1 MRCSAGRMQTKP
13 SWSAMHALDRRSTA
27 LLARYQAVR
36 SASLTLLPF
45 LNAEDCCVQATSE
58 ASPLKWHLAHTSWFF
73 ETFILADDAGYPTFN
88 PAFRFLFNS
97 YYNGVGAQH
106 PRLQRGLLT
115 RPTLDE
121 VLAYRAHVDLHM
133 HDRIAQGLAP
143 ADMLDLGLQHEQQHQ
158 ELIHTDIKILLSMN
172 PLQPAVL
179 PLLQTSM
186 PAAEATQWIAC
197 HGGVVVIGNQDEGF
211 SFDNERPPHSVYLAP
226 FSIAS
231 GLVSNEDYLA
241 FIEDDGYDKPSLWLA
256 EGWDWVRREQ
266 VRMPLHWRYEQVGG
280 WQEFTLQGVQPLHKK
295 QPVTHVSFFEAD
307 AFARWSGARLPTE
320 SEWEQAART
329 QSQLLEGLF
338 GQCWQWTASSY
349 APYPGFVEATGAV
362 GEYNGKFMVNQMVL
376 RGSSAATPPD
386 HARVSY
392 RNFFP
397 THARWQ
403 LTGIRLARN

>member
-1 MRCSAGRMQTKP
+1 
-13 SWSAMHALDRRSTA
+13 
-27 LLARYQAVR
+27 
-36 SASLTLLPF
+36 
-45 LNAEDCCVQATSE
+45 
-58 ASPLKWHLAHTSWFF
+58 
-73 ETFILADDAGYPTFN
+73 
-88 PAFRFLFNS
+88 
-97 YYNGVGAQH
+97 
-106 PRLQRGLLT
+106 
-115 RPTLDE
+115 
-121 VLAYRAHVDLHM
+121 
-133 HDRIAQGLAP
+133 
-143 ADMLDLGLQHEQQHQ
+143 
-158 ELIHTDIKILLSMN
+158 
-172 PLQPAVL
+172 
-179 PLLQTSM
+179 
-186 PAAEATQWIAC
+186 
-197 HGGVVVIGNQDEGF
+197 
-211 SFDNERPPHSVYLAP
+211 
-226 FSIAS
+226 
-231 GLVSNEDYLA
+231 
-241 FIEDDGYDKPSLWLA
+241 
-256 EGWDWVRREQ
+256 
-266 VRMPLHWRYEQVGG
+266 MPLHWRYEQVGG